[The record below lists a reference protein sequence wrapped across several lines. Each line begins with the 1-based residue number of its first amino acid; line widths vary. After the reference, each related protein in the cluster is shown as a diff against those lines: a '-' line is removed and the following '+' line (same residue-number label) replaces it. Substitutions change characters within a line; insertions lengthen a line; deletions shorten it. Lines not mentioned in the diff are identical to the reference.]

1 MNSDIARDRRI
12 QNEEATPTRG
22 TPRVRVVLASSC
34 SAAVPTQPAPAG
46 GATGAAPG
54 SRRGWASVGALALG
68 AFVIVMTETLPVGL
82 LPQIADGLHVSLG
95 LAGLMVLV
103 PGISAAIAAPLFFLG
118 SGRFDRRSVIVV
130 LGLMVLVSNAVVAV
144 APNFVLVLIG
154 RSLFGATL
162 GAFWTVVAPIGPKL
176 VGAAGGTR
184 AITIIA
190 AGISGGTVVGLP
202 AGQFLGNLVGW
213 RLTFAIAAAATLLV
227 AVVQTVVLP
236 GIPPDART
244 HLADLVGVVTRRAA
258 RFGMAAGAT
267 VFIGQFAAWT
277 YVTPFLIEHTHL
289 SSSTISLLYV
299 MYGCGGIVGSLAA
312 GSLFK
317 RGVIGSFS
325 GAAVV
330 VAALL
335 IALATVGTLPWLA
348 GLLLVLWGL
357 FWGIVNPGTL
367 VWILDAAPETP
378 EAASAVNVT
387 NLQIAV
393 AAGSG
398 LGALLISSTTVQT
411 VFLTAGIVILA
422 AALLAAVAPRFVTLV
437 QRN

>member
-1 MNSDIARDRRI
+1 MSEVHMSEA
-12 QNEEATPTRG
+12 EEATPTHHVSQ
-22 TPRVRVVLASSC
+22 VRVVGSSSC
-34 SAAVPTQPAPAG
+34 TAALPIEPSAALPAVEA
-46 GATGAAPG
+46 G
-54 SRRGWASVGALALG
+54 SRRGWSSVGAVALG

-82 LPQIADGLHVSLG
+82 LPQIADGLNVSLG

-103 PGISAAIAAPLFFLG
+103 PGFTAAVSAPMFFLG
-118 SGRFDRRSVIVV
+118 SGRFNRRSIILV
-130 LGLMVLVSNAVVAV
+130 LGLAVLVSNVVVAV
-144 APNFVLVLIG
+144 APNFVLVLIA
-154 RSLFGATL
+154 RMLFGATL
-162 GAFWTVVAPIGPKL
+162 GAFWTVVSPLGPKL
-176 VGAAGGTR
+176 VGRARGTR

-227 AVVQTVVLP
+227 VVVQAVVLP
-236 GIPPDART
+236 GIRPDGRT
-244 HLADLVGVVTRRAA
+244 HLRNLVEVVTRPAA
-258 RFGMAAGAT
+258 RFGMAAGAV

-277 YVTPFLIEHTHL
+277 YITPFLMNYTHL
-289 SSSTISLLYV
+289 SSGVISLLYV
-299 MYGCGGIVGSLAA
+299 IYGCGGIVGSLVA

-317 RGVIGSFS
+317 RGVRGSFA
-325 GAAVV
+325 GAATV

-335 IALATVGTLPWLA
+335 IGLAWAGSLPWAA

-367 VWILDAAPETP
+367 VWMLDAAPEFP

-387 NLQIAV
+387 NLQVAL

-398 LGALLISSTTVQT
+398 LGAILVSSTTLRV
-411 VFLTAGIVILA
+411 VFLTAGSIALAGAVI
-422 AALLAAVAPRFVTLV
+422 AAVAARFVTLAA
-437 QRN
+437 RE

>member
-1 MNSDIARDRRI
+1 MIE
-12 QNEEATPTRG
+12 NEEATTTHPASQ
-22 TPRVRVVLASSC
+22 VRVVTASSC
-34 SAAVPTQPAPAG
+34 TAAVPIQPAAVRAA
-46 GATGAAPG
+46 ATGGKPG
-54 SRRGWASVGALALG
+54 SRRGWASVGAIALG
-68 AFVIVMTETLPVGL
+68 AFVVVMTETLPVGL
-82 LPQIADGLHVSLG
+82 LPQIADGLRVSLG

-103 PGISAAIAAPLFFLG
+103 PGFSAAVSAPLFFLR
-118 SGRFDRRSVIVV
+118 SGRFNRRSVIVV
-130 LGLMVLVSNAVVAV
+130 LGLAVLVSNAVVAV
-144 APNFVLVLIG
+144 APNFVLALIA
-154 RSLFGATL
+154 RMLFGATL
-162 GAFWTVVAPIGPKL
+162 GAFWTVVPPVGPKL

-213 RLTFAIAAAATLLV
+213 RSTFAIAAAATLLV
-227 AVVQTVVLP
+227 VVVQAVVLP
-236 GIPPDART
+236 GIPSTGRT
-244 HLADLVGVVTRRAA
+244 HLRELIGVVTRRAA
-258 RFGMAAGAT
+258 RFGMAAGAI

-277 YVTPFLIEHTHL
+277 YVTPFLVDHTHL
-289 SSSTISLLYV
+289 STGVISLLYV
-299 MYGCGGIVGSLAA
+299 IYGCGGIVGSLIA

-317 RGVIGSFS
+317 HGVIGTFA
-325 GAAVV
+325 GAAAV

-335 IALATVGTLPWLA
+335 IGLASAGTLPWLA

-367 VWILDAAPETP
+367 VWILDAAPQTP

-398 LGALLISSTTVQT
+398 LGAILVSSTSLRT
-411 VFLTAGIVILA
+411 VFLTAGFIVLASAVLA
-422 AALLAAVAPRFVTLV
+422 ALAARAVTLA
-437 QRN
+437 RRE

>member
-1 MNSDIARDRRI
+1 MTKT
-12 QNEEATPTRG
+12 EEATPTHHASE
-22 TPRVRVVLASSC
+22 VRVVTASSC
-34 SAAVPTQPAPAG
+34 GAAVPIEPAAVRAPA
-46 GATGAAPG
+46 TAAEPRSG
-54 SRRGWASVGALALG
+54 RGWSSVGALALG

-82 LPQIADGLHVSLG
+82 LPQIADGLDVSLG

-103 PGISAAIAAPLFFLG
+103 PGLSAAVSAPLFFLR
-118 SGRFDRRSVIVV
+118 SGRYDRRSVILF
-130 LGLMVLVSNAVVAV
+130 LGLMVLVSNAVVVV
-144 APNFVLVLIG
+144 APNFVVVLIA
-154 RSLFGATL
+154 RMLFGATL
-162 GAFWTVVAPIGPKL
+162 GAFWTVVAPVGPKL
-176 VGAAGGTR
+176 VGPAGGTR

-227 AVVQTVVLP
+227 VVVQTVVLP

-244 HLADLVGVVTRRAA
+244 QLRDLVGVVTRRAA
-258 RFGMAAGAT
+258 RFGMAAGAM

-277 YVTPFLIEHTHL
+277 YVTPFLMDHTHL
-289 SSSTISLLYV
+289 SSGVISLLYV
-299 MYGCGGIVGSLAA
+299 FYGCGGIVGSLIA

-317 RGVIGSFS
+317 RGVIGSFA
-325 GAAVV
+325 GAAMV

-335 IALATVGTLPWLA
+335 LGLASAGTLLWLA

-357 FWGIVNPGTL
+357 FWGIVNPGAL

-378 EAASAVNVT
+378 EAASAVNVA

-398 LGALLISSTTVQT
+398 LGAILVSSTTLQT
-411 VFLTAGIVILA
+411 VFLTAGFIVLA
-422 AALLAAVAPRFVTLV
+422 SAVLAGVAGQLVTLA
-437 QRN
+437 RR

>member
-1 MNSDIARDRRI
+1 MIE
-12 QNEEATPTRG
+12 NEEATPTHHA
-22 TPRVRVVLASSC
+22 PRVRVVTASSC
-34 SAAVPTQPAPAG
+34 SAAVPTQPA
-46 GATGAAPG
+46 AARAAAAAAEPG
-54 SRRGWASVGALALG
+54 SRRGWASVGAVALG

-103 PGISAAIAAPLFFLG
+103 PGFSAAVSAPLFFLR
-118 SGRFDRRSVIVV
+118 SGRFDRRSVILA
-130 LGLMVLVSNAVVAV
+130 LGVAVLVSNALVAV
-144 APNFVLVLIG
+144 APSFAVVLIA
-154 RSLFGATL
+154 RVLFGATL
-162 GAFWTVVAPIGPKL
+162 GAFWTVVAPVGPKL
-176 VGAAGGTR
+176 VGPAGGTR

-227 AVVQTVVLP
+227 VVVQTVLLP
-236 GIPPDART
+236 GIPPDERT
-244 HLADLVGVVTRRAA
+244 HLRDLVGVVRQRAA
-258 RFGMAAGAT
+258 RFAMAAGAI

-277 YVTPFLIEHTHL
+277 YVTAFLLDHTHL
-289 SSSTISLLYV
+289 SSGVISLLYV
-299 MYGCGGIVGSLAA
+299 IYGCGGIVGSLVA
-312 GSLFK
+312 GSLFT
-317 RGVIGSFS
+317 RGVIGSFAGS
-325 GAAVV
+325 ATV

-335 IALATVGTLPWLA
+335 IGLASSGTLPWLA

-387 NLQIAV
+387 NLQIAL

-398 LGALLISSTTVQT
+398 LGAILVSSTTLQT
-411 VFLTAGIVILA
+411 VFLTAGFIVLA
-422 AALLAAVAPRFVTLV
+422 SAVLATVATRFVTLA
-437 QRN
+437 RRE